1 MAYRMILYFRSVMN
15 ALVLT
20 YHLVKT
26 TFSASHTFSAKERD
40 SETGLSYFGAR
51 YYSSDLSIWLSVDPM
66 SGKYPSLSPY
76 VYCANNPIKLVD
88 PNGEDI
94 WEIDENG
101 KLTWKERND
110 EVDILHATKTRQ
122 SMEFKVGTI
131 KEMIPA
137 KGEAMHPD
145 DGVFMFDY
153 NYLDIDND
161 ELADCFFEFVAENT
175 DVEWSHTKYSENG
188 NRIATTTNM
197 PYELADPTGMKITY
211 DFIKDGIKVRES
223 NHSHPFIEG
232 RNINPKPSGGDDLSK
247 YSLINFC
254 NNHNCSV
261 PTTKVYGKVDG
272 NWKYTTY

>member
-1 MAYRMILYFRSVMN
+1 MNQRS
-15 ALVLT
+15 
-20 YHLVKT
+20 
-26 TFSASHTFSAKERD
+26 SHFDGVRYTFSAKEKD
-40 SETGLSYFGAR
+40 TETGYSFFGSR

-66 SGKYPSLSPY
+66 SDKYPSLSPY
-76 VYCANNPIKLVD
+76 VYCADNPIKLVD

-131 KEMIPA
+131 KEIIPA

-254 NNHNCSV
+254 KNHNCSV

-272 NWKYTTY
+272 NWKNTTY